1 MTGGGQSIA
10 VWKRGDV
17 QAERSEVGRC
27 AGHPTLLFCD
37 DETGFADSLVVDGDQ
52 LYGITCPASGFLS
65 STCLLARAPLEDALD
80 ATKWQAWN
88 GSSFGALSGATP
100 IFEGAL
106 NPRFF
111 HDDYASAWMVIYSTP
126 ESNEVDY
133 RTAPALTGPWSDGAQ
148 LFVAT
153 DPNPT
158 YDAYVQ
164 PDYSDDGGRVVY
176 VTFSRSTSEFGSELV
191 LERVVLSR

>member
-1 MTGGGQSIA
+1 MI
-10 VWKRGDV
+10 
-17 QAERSEVGRC
+17 GRC

-37 DETGFADSLVVDGDQ
+37 GETGFSDSLVVDGDD
-52 LYGITCPASGFLS
+52 LYGITCPAGGFLS
-65 STCLLARAPLEDALD
+65 SNCLLARVPLEDALD
-80 ATKWQAWN
+80 ATRWQAWN
-88 GSSFGALSGATP
+88 GSAFGALDGATP
-100 IFEGAL
+100 IFQGAL

-111 HDDYASAWMVIYSTP
+111 HDDYAGAWMAIYATP

-133 RTAPALTGPWSDGAQ
+133 RTAPALTGPWSDGVQ
-148 LFVAT
+148 LFVAS

-164 PDYSDDGGRVVY
+164 PDYAEAGGRTLY
-176 VTFSRSTSEFGSELV
+176 VTFSRSTSEFGSEIV